1 MTSNPIVSAFLF
13 NIGFMPISASIQ
25 FIISCFICGSVDS
38 KANKIYSVLDVIPVN
53 HLSDYEYK
61 QWIIFKSISLKT
73 RFGFTI
79 GGFAS
84 LKKTT
89 LISVCILLYYLINI

>member
-1 MTSNPIVSAFLF
+1 MDEIPQIKSFLQTVAFVVL
-13 NIGFMPISASIQ
+13 SSTLE
-25 FIISCFICGSVDS
+25 FIISCFICGSVDT
-38 KANKIYSVLDVIPVN
+38 KAKKIYSVLDVIPVN
-53 HLSDYEYK
+53 DLSDYEYK

-89 LISVCILLYYLINI
+89 LISVYILLYYLINI